1 MATSLSSGLAIAG
14 ASAVVVVAMVTAY
27 NVIVDDP
34 VVSNEP
40 AGLAAQNV
48 LIAPPDPVVAEEPT
62 AKAVTLPSFDVVR
75 IDEAGSAVV
84 AGKAAA
90 NTTVSVRLDG
100 NEIVKTQTDAS
111 GAFVALF
118 DLAADTDPRELS
130 LISID
135 DTGSELASAD
145 QILVMPVEPD
155 TEVAPKIIL
164 AKPESVEVIKPEVK
178 VAEATVTETSE
189 KTNKT
194 PLSLDTI
201 VYDDVGDVIVAGSGN
216 SDDFIRIYLDNKP
229 NKVEKV
235 QENGQWKITL
245 NDVPEGIYA
254 LRVDTIDAAGT
265 VKERV
270 ESPFKKEAAN
280 TVVASN
286 KSKATNVTIQPGFT
300 LWQLAE
306 NRYGDGIRY
315 VQIFEVNRDIIKD
328 PDLIYP
334 GQIFDLPS
342 Q

>member
-34 VVSNEP
+34 AVTDEP

-48 LIAPPDPVVAEEPT
+48 LIAPPDPVVTEESA
-62 AKAVTLPSFDVVR
+62 AKAATLPSFDIVR
-75 IDEAGSAVV
+75 IDKSGAAVV

-90 NTTVSVRLDG
+90 NITVSVRLDG
-100 NEIVKTQTDAS
+100 QEIATSQSDDDGS
-111 GAFVALF
+111 FVALF
-118 DLAADTDPRELS
+118 DLPADTDPRELS

-135 DTGSELASAD
+135 DTGFEQASTE
-145 QILVMPVEPD
+145 QVLVMPVAPN
-155 TEVAPKIIL
+155 TEAAPKIIV
-164 AKPESVEVIKPEVK
+164 AKRESIEVVKAEVK
-178 VAEATVTETSE
+178 TAEETVTEPSG
-189 KTNKT
+189 KAKDA

-216 SDDFIRIYLDNKP
+216 SDGFVRLYLDNKP
-229 NKVEKV
+229 NKVEKI
-235 QENGQWKITL
+235 QDNGQWKITL
-245 NDVPEGIYA
+245 SDVPEGVYA

-270 ESPFKKEAAN
+270 ESPFKKEAAKK
-280 TVVASN
+280 VVASS

-315 VQIFEVNRDIIKD
+315 VQIFEANRDIIKD

-334 GQIFDLPS
+334 GQIFDLPT

>member
-1 MATSLSSGLAIAG
+1 MTTSLSSGLAIAG

-27 NVIVDDP
+27 NVIFEDLA
-34 VVSNEP
+34 VSDEP

-48 LIAPPDPVVAEEPT
+48 LVAPPDPVVEKEPA
-62 AKAVTLPSFDVVR
+62 AKAVTLPSFDIVR

-90 NTTVSVRLDG
+90 NTSVSVRLDG
-100 NEIVKTQTDAS
+100 NEIAKTETDAS

-118 DLAADTDPRELS
+118 DLAASTDPRELS

-135 DTGSELASAD
+135 DKGSELASAD
-145 QILVMPVEPD
+145 QVLVMPVAAD
-155 TEVAPKIIL
+155 TEVAPKIIV
-164 AKPESVEVIKPEVK
+164 AKPESVEVVKPEVK
-178 VAEATVTETSE
+178 VAETNATEPSGRTKEIA
-189 KTNKT
+189 
-194 PLSLDTI
+194 LSLDTI

-216 SDDFIRIYLDNKP
+216 SDDYIRIYLDNKP

-235 QENGQWKITL
+235 QDNGKWKITL
-245 NDVPEGIYA
+245 SDIPEGVYA

-280 TVVASN
+280 TVVASS
-286 KSKATNVTIQPGFT
+286 KSKTTNVTIQPGFT

-315 VQIFEVNRDIIKD
+315 VQIYEANRDIIKD